1 MKMSTLPTFIA
12 LGTHLV
18 PCSRSSFS
26 SSSRAA
32 FADSPDAILPA
43 TVWIVIMGA
52 IFGYYFQLIGKVC
65 NITKSATYREAWEDT
80 MGENGAVAIAT
91 INMIKPSLGNLAY
104 SMILADTFQSLCDT
118 VGLEISRM
126 HSLLLVTIVAILPLC
141 LMKNLDALAPFSI
154 LGTIGIVLTVTAM
167 ATRYFDGSYDLA
179 RDGRFVGDLSQDRQ
193 PQFGT
198 YSGPWSGGI
207 LVFITMVYEAFVAHY
222 NAPRFLAE
230 LKHPTLSR
238 YRLVVGSSFG
248 ASSVVYITMTAF
260 GFLTF
265 GGNCN
270 GYILNNYST
279 NDPLATFCRVAI
291 AFSVL
296 FTYPIVFVGFRDGVL
311 DVLELPHRMQTANN
325 LNVLTVVLL
334 TVITAL
340 AAMCRDL
347 GFINAVGGGT
357 LATAIVFVFPTLM
370 FRKVMQDKREPITP
384 GEEREVQIA
393 LGLMVVGVT
402 MGLIGVWVELQQQ

>member
-1 MKMSTLPTFIA
+1 
-12 LGTHLV
+12 
-18 PCSRSSFS
+18 
-26 SSSRAA
+26 
-32 FADSPDAILPA
+32 
-43 TVWIVIMGA
+43 MGA

-118 VGLEISRM
+118 VGLEITRT
-126 HSLLLVTIVAILPLC
+126 HSLILVTIVAILPLC

-154 LGTIGIVLTVTAM
+154 LGTIGIVLTATAM

-193 PQFGT
+193 PQFGS

-238 YRLVVGSSFG
+238 YRLLVGSSFG

-270 GYILNNYST
+270 GYILN
-279 NDPLATFCRVAI
+279 C
-291 AFSVL
+291 
-296 FTYPIVFVGFRDGVL
+296 
-311 DVLELPHRMQTANN
+311 
-325 LNVLTVVLL
+325 
-334 TVITAL
+334 
-340 AAMCRDL
+340 
-347 GFINAVGGGT
+347 
-357 LATAIVFVFPTLM
+357 
-370 FRKVMQDKREPITP
+370 
-384 GEEREVQIA
+384 
-393 LGLMVVGVT
+393 
-402 MGLIGVWVELQQQ
+402 